1 MLTIDLIKEAAA
13 RIRGHVHRTPV
24 ITSRSFNEVAGK
36 EVFFKCENLQRAGAF
51 KIRGATNKILSLT
64 DDEKRRGVAAF
75 SSGNHA
81 QAVAL
86 ASREAGIR
94 AVIAMPDDAPKAK
107 VAATRGYGAEIVF
120 YDRLKQDRE
129 QVAVEIAERDGR
141 VMVPPY
147 DDYLVLAGQATCG
160 LEFLEEVPD
169 LDCLLA
175 PCSGGGLFAGV
186 STAAKAVNPRVRCF
200 PVEPESADD
209 TRQSFVKG
217 ERVSIPPPP
226 TIADGLRVQSPGA
239 LTFPILQQTA
249 EDVLTVSDEE
259 IIETIKFFLFRM
271 KLLVEPSGAAAAA
284 AVLTGKLPQD
294 TQARWCDRLGRKYR
308 RGVVIAV
315 LDPSSQGSNSMRSE
329 FAFALLLLL
338 DLRADPVGVGSWGV
352 LALLLVIVFVLA
364 VSFTGGLVF
373 LLIWLKRRRVSSSQ
387 QAKPSPGIH
396 HFTRTKRS
404 KVSEDDRDEVA
415 PH

>member
-1 MLTIDLIKEAAA
+1 MLTLQMIHEAAM

-24 ITSRSFNEVAGK
+24 VTSRSFNEATGK

-51 KIRGATNKILSLT
+51 KIRGATNKILSLS
-64 DDEKRRGVAAF
+64 DEEKQRGVAAF

-129 QVAVEIAERDGR
+129 EVAVEIAERDGR

-147 DDYLVLAGQATCG
+147 DDYLILAGQGTCG
-160 LEFLEEVPD
+160 LELVEEVPD
-169 LDCLLA
+169 IDCLLA

-186 STAAKAVNPRVRCF
+186 STAAKALHPKIHCF
-200 PVEPESADD
+200 AVEPDTADD
-209 TRQSFVKG
+209 TRQSFRRG
-217 ERVSIPPPP
+217 ERVSIPPPS
-226 TIADGLRVQSPGA
+226 TIADGLRVQSPGTI
-239 LTFPILQQTA
+239 TFPILQKTA
-249 EDVLTVSDEE
+249 EDVLVVSDEE

-284 AVLTGKLPQD
+284 AVFAGKLPPD
-294 TQARWCDRLGRKYR
+294 TKRLG
-308 RGVVIAV
+308 VVVSGGNIDGD
-315 LDPSSQGSNSMRSE
+315 LLSQFVRSNN
-329 FAFALLLLL
+329 
-338 DLRADPVGVGSWGV
+338 
-352 LALLLVIVFVLA
+352 
-364 VSFTGGLVF
+364 
-373 LLIWLKRRRVSSSQ
+373 
-387 QAKPSPGIH
+387 
-396 HFTRTKRS
+396 
-404 KVSEDDRDEVA
+404 
-415 PH
+415 